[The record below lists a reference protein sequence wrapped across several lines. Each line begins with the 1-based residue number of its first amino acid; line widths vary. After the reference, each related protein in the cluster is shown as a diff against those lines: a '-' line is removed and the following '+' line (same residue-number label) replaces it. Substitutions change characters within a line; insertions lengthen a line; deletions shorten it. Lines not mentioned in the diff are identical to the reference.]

1 MLDWLA
7 VGWNVAMTI
16 SGAFLVSQSAR
27 QWPLVFDRTNAVIH
41 ACLAVLLGLLLANY
55 PAPLMPA
62 AEKAAIWTGHF
73 GDLRYLPLIS
83 LILAYQPVWAI
94 VAGLVV
100 STPQLLAAVRH
111 AQPAEALVPLLALAG
126 VLLVAAV
133 LKGQLEFM
141 KISPIRAL
149 QLTPLI
155 FLPAGLPYFYT
166 LGWPGGI
173 VPALV
178 LTAFNVAGFFAG
190 MLVLQSR
197 FRLLATGARL
207 SQQAHTDPLTG
218 LWNRRQLEYDL
229 SPLAVGGHVLVIDL
243 DYFKTI
249 NDRFGHDVGDEYLI
263 SAAAALNRAL
273 KTAGVGQGGRP
284 AHRRRWV
291 RNHTGTP
298 AAEQAYRLGGEEFA
312 LLLPPGS
319 PEKAQAL
326 ADSVLAQVREV
337 RHRVNPGGLI
347 TCSVGLARRSDDETP
362 QVTLRRADM
371 ALLQAKA
378 NGRDRSEWAG
388 SLLEMLSQ
396 SGREQRVRPDQ
407 PLLWEAINASLSLA
421 ALDRE
426 LTTEDWTRL
435 LQAAILSVPGAE
447 SGTINVRRG
456 GRFVLCAQLGF
467 DDRLIG
473 LSHSRQAQLDWY
485 GLSEAAWKVGQPR
498 VLSGPEIAAQSQRES
513 ELGESQWEQFA
524 DYGRVDELQA
534 SLCIPVIMAGE
545 VVGHLNLDRVSDNR
559 PFDEEDL
566 RVARAFADQVTVL
579 MVSNRRRRLLERQ
592 RTEQAWL
599 LEFGLEVLRTNDP
612 HAVGA
617 RLLRGLDTLSGIQGQ
632 VLLGDQVWP
641 AEAGGAD
648 AHRVTPLPWPG
659 PAPACLLL
667 WRRGEFTPQD
677 LQLIE
682 TATRITEAALG
693 NLGPRI
699 AAPG

>member
-7 VGWNVAMTI
+7 VGWNMAMTV

-27 QWPLVFDRTNAVIH
+27 QWPLVFDRANAAIH
-41 ACLAVLLGLLLANY
+41 TCLAVLLGLLLADY
-55 PAPLMPA
+55 PAPLIPA
-62 AEKAAIWTGHF
+62 AEQAGTWTGHF
-73 GDLRYLPLIS
+73 GDLRYLPLVS
-83 LILAYQPVWAI
+83 LILAYRPFLAI

-100 STPQLLAAVRH
+100 SIPQLFMAARH
-111 AQPAEALVPLLALAG
+111 AQPAEAFVPLLALAG
-126 VLLVAAV
+126 VLLMAAS
-133 LKGQLEFM
+133 LKRQLDFM
-141 KISPIRAL
+141 TVSLPKAL

-197 FRLLATGARL
+197 FRLLAISARL

-229 SPLAVGGHVLVIDL
+229 TPLAVGAHVLVIDL

-263 SAAAALNRAL
+263 GAAAALNRAL

-284 AHRRRWV
+284 ARRRRWV
-291 RNHTGTP
+291 RNQTSTA

-312 LLLPPGS
+312 LLLPPSS
-319 PEKAQAL
+319 PEEAGAL
-326 ADSVLAQVREV
+326 AESVLAQVREV
-337 RHRVNPGGLI
+337 RHRVNPGGQI
-347 TCSVGLARRSDDETP
+347 TCSVGLARRLEDETP

-371 ALLQAKA
+371 ALMQAKA
-378 NGRDRSEWAG
+378 NGRDRSESAG

-396 SGREQRVRPDQ
+396 SEREQRVRPAQ
-407 PLLWEAINASLSLA
+407 PLMWEAINASLSLA

-467 DDRLIG
+467 DDRLLG
-473 LSHSRQAQLDWY
+473 LSHSRQAQIDWY
-485 GLSEAAWKVGQPR
+485 GLGEAAWKVGKPR
-498 VLSGPEIAAQSQRES
+498 VLSGPQVAVRSRGETGAEPQSEHYIA
-513 ELGESQWEQFA
+513 
-524 DYGRVDELQA
+524 YGRVDELQA
-534 SLCIPVIMAGE
+534 SLCIPVTMAGE
-545 VVGHLNLDRVSDNR
+545 VVGHLNLDRTSDNR

-579 MVSNRRRRLLERQ
+579 MVSDRRRRLLERQ

-599 LEFGLEVLRTNDP
+599 LEFGLDVLRTKDP
-612 HAVGA
+612 HVVGA
-617 RLLRGLDTLSGIQGQ
+617 RLLWGLDALSGIQGQ
-632 VLLGDQVWP
+632 VLLGDQAWP
-641 AEAGGAD
+641 AEAQSAD
-648 AHRVTPLPWPG
+648 AHRVMPLPWPG

-682 TATRITEAALG
+682 TATRITEAALS
-693 NLGPRI
+693 NLGPGI